1 MVERKKSDLKTQIE
15 SQLADN
21 TDGGITAK
29 VLRDNMVDIV
39 ESIIPI
45 MASGTDN
52 YFRNDV
58 DFRDSSVTTSNTAI
72 GSMFGQWDTN
82 IVSAVTFATGND
94 ANTHK
99 DHGSIEFYTS
109 AGVLASGTDV
119 LSKRVVIDNH
129 GTVSIFG
136 SGVMDNGDTGG
147 PTLHLKSIHGS
158 GLGLLLEGS
167 ERDIGI
173 PTGKN
178 FQLGHHRSDQDFTP
192 RLVVNSL

>member
-82 IVSAVTFATGND
+82 TVSSVTFATGND
-94 ANTHK
+94 VVTHK

-109 AGVLASGTDV
+109 AG
-119 LSKRVVIDNH
+119 
-129 GTVSIFG
+129 
-136 SGVMDNGDTGG
+136 
-147 PTLHLKSIHGS
+147 
-158 GLGLLLEGS
+158 
-167 ERDIGI
+167 
-173 PTGKN
+173 
-178 FQLGHHRSDQDFTP
+178 
-192 RLVVNSL
+192 